1 MMVNLRSQ
9 SDSPTAAGRPRLHVL
24 LTEDRPR
31 GNEHWISQLPRLL
44 QPQGVVTHIARSA
57 QQAIAMAGEQE
68 LHAAVIDLA
77 TPIDPDRQQSITAD
91 GGRWLV
97 QLLNR
102 MPSRPPVVIIT
113 HPAGER
119 QSQRILQEALQLGAF
134 TVLSRPVEIEH
145 LLGVF
150 RRMLDRH
157 YAGAWPRRADSE
169 PSN

>member
-24 LTEDRPR
+24 LTEDRPH
-31 GNEHWISQLPRLL
+31 GGEHWISQLPRLL
-44 QPQGVVTHIARSA
+44 QPQGVVTHVARSA
-57 QQAIAMAGEQE
+57 QQAITMAGEQE

-77 TPIDPDRQQSITAD
+77 TPIDPDRHQSITAD

-157 YAGAWPRRADSE
+157 YAGAWPRRSDSE
-169 PSN
+169 TSN